1 MTLAV
6 AALLAGLAFAPGGDS
21 LRVAVP
27 ADSARADSLEI
38 PAAAAAD
45 STGRGGA
52 AAADSLATPA
62 PPDSAR
68 TPPDDGPVPPPEPI
82 APGGT
87 PAPQLPPAPTAPP
100 VGTPP
105 PAERPPAVY
114 GATAELGFTSQSG
127 NTNRMD
133 TAFKLR
139 ATRVTPIST
148 LALSGS
154 VVYGEARHVKSA
166 QELSGGLNYD
176 YYPWRR
182 LSLFGFL
189 IDFNNPFQ
197 DLRSRWSLAA
207 GARYDV
213 IKHERGFL
221 ALSSALL
228 REREEFSSDR
238 TVRQRFRFSWRD
250 KAEWKITPTI
260 KLTNLTFLVQS
271 FARPWQDY
279 RLDSNT
285 ELLLPI
291 GKVVALKQGFDY
303 HYTSRPRPGVL
314 TTDRKF
320 FTALV
325 VTLK

>member
-6 AALLAGLAFAPGGDS
+6 AALLAGLAFAAPGGDS

-38 PAAAAAD
+38 PAAAAA
-45 STGRGGA
+45 
-52 AAADSLATPA
+52 ADSVAPPPVTAPVPVTPA
-62 PPDSAR
+62 P
-68 TPPDDGPVPPPEPI
+68 
-82 APGGT
+82 
-87 PAPQLPPAPTAPP
+87 
-100 VGTPP
+100 
-105 PAERPPAVY
+105 ERSPAVY

-127 NTNRMD
+127 NTNKLD
-133 TAFKLR
+133 TSFKLR

-154 VVYGEARHVKSA
+154 VAYGEARHVKSA
-166 QELSGGLNYD
+166 QELQGGLNYD

-197 DLRSRWSLAA
+197 DLRSRWSLAG

-228 REREEFSSDR
+228 REREEFRSDR
-238 TVRQRFRFSWRD
+238 TVRRRFRFSWRD
-250 KAEWKITPTI
+250 KAEWKITPTVR
-260 KLTNLTFLVQS
+260 LTNLTFLVQS
-271 FARPWQDY
+271 FDRPWQDY
-279 RLDSNT
+279 RIDSAT

-303 HYTSRPRPGVL
+303 HYASRPRPGVQK
-314 TTDRKF
+314 TDRKF
-320 FTALV
+320 GTALV